1 MYRRRKER
9 HVNHVDDQSSLIN
22 LNYFLL
28 LNSYLFL
35 SINTII
41 LQLDPGVNDELLK
54 TFKEMITSELKPQD
68 MFHAP

>member
-9 HVNHVDDQSSLIN
+9 HVDDQSSLIN

-41 LQLDPGVNDELLK
+41 LKLDPGVNDELLK

>member
-9 HVNHVDDQSSLIN
+9 HVDHVDVQSSLIN

-54 TFKEMITSELKPQD
+54 TFKDMITSELKPQD